1 MVIENDGG
9 DHAGGDCGQDVLAI
23 GFTPFIALGRPA
35 QVVVAIVERLGA
47 APIAVAHPFASTPM
61 VAVAAVFLAPAGML
75 LACAAIAVI
84 AAIAIVMSVLG

>member
-1 MVIENDGG
+1 
-9 DHAGGDCGQDVLAI
+9 
-23 GFTPFIALGRPA
+23 
-35 QVVVAIVERLGA
+35 
-47 APIAVAHPFASTPM
+47 M